1 MRRRLAPLVLAL
13 GLTAC
18 APATASDRAPRAA
31 APPAVRDFDGWWQ
44 RQRDREAADRF
55 WNGPREQRRA
65 ATRDQ
70 VEQWERQKDRR
81 TGRPHWPF

>member
-1 MRRRLAPLVLAL
+1 
-13 GLTAC
+13 
-18 APATASDRAPRAA
+18 
-31 APPAVRDFDGWWQ
+31 VRDFDGWWQ